1 MKVGVLVGRELTFPP
16 ALIEE
21 INHRQTGVTAEYL
34 CLGGI
39 RMDQPCPYRVI
50 VDRISHE
57 VPFYR
62 AYLKVAALG
71 GATIVNN
78 PFWWSADDKF
88 FNYSIAHRLGVA
100 IPRTVLLP
108 QKSYKDGVVSESL
121 RNLEY
126 PLDWQAIIDYVGLPA
141 IMKPFDGGG
150 WRDVYKVSTFEELI
164 DRYDQTNQLCMTLQQ
179 MIDFD
184 RYVRCYVVGRSRVR
198 VMPYDP
204 RLGYGQNYLS
214 IAPEVYLEPGLLERI
229 EHDAVLIC
237 ETLGYD
243 MNTVEFA
250 IQDGIPYA
258 IDYLNP
264 APDAEL
270 ASVKEPNFLWIVREI
285 ADLAIEYALHG
296 KASGAEL
303 RWSRFLS
310 SSGTRSHGA

>member
-1 MKVGVLVGRELTFPP
+1 MKVGVMVGREVTFPP

-21 INHRQTGVTAEYL
+21 INHREAGVTAEYIQI
-34 CLGGI
+34 GGV

-57 VPFYR
+57 IPFYR
-62 AYLKVAALG
+62 AYLKVAALE
-71 GATIVNN
+71 GAIIINN

-88 FNYSIAHRLGVA
+88 FNYSIAHRLGIA

-108 QKSYKDGVVSESL
+108 QKNYKEGVVSESL
-121 RNLEY
+121 RNLMF
-126 PLDWQAIIDYVGLPA
+126 PLDWDAIADYVRLPA
-141 IMKPFDGGG
+141 ILKPFDGGG
-150 WRDVYKVSTFEELI
+150 WRDVYQINTFEDLI
-164 DRYDQTNQLCMTLQQ
+164 ARYDQTGQLCMTLQQ
-179 MIDFD
+179 MVNFD
-184 RYVRCYVVGRSRVR
+184 CYVRCYVVGRKRVR
-198 VMPYDP
+198 IMPYDP
-204 RLGYGQNYLS
+204 RLGYGQNYLPV
-214 IAPEVYLEPGLLERI
+214 APEEYVEPPLLERV
-229 EHDAVLIC
+229 ERDAKLIC

-270 ASVKEPNFLWIVREI
+270 ASVKEENFLWIVRAV

-296 KASGAEL
+296 RPTRADL
-303 RWSRFLS
+303 HWSRFLDP
-310 SSGTRSHGA
+310 GITLKQGA